1 MEWVFVGIAVVA
13 LVIVVGG
20 WGILMR
26 AVRKGGDRNQ
36 A

>member
-13 LVIVVGG
+13 LIVVVGG
-20 WGILMR
+20 WGMLMR
-26 AVRKGGDRNQ
+26 AVRKGGDRQ